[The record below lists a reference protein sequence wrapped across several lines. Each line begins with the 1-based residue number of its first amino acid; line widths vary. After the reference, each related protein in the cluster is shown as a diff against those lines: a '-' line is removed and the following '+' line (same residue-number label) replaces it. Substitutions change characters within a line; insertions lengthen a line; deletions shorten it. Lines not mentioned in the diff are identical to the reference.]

1 MRHLGEPGTSP
12 CVPIALSLSCIRCAH
27 VKLAE
32 HYTANLYE
40 RSMSSLLNRITR
52 TVIIGT
58 LMATPLPWIPVLS
71 NIAPPDVQCVTKSI
85 SSSECSVKESSVK
98 LHQLQI
104 FPIQKIFHVQA
115 DFGPGKHS
123 YRLLLYDYQRDLH
136 LLTIVY
142 TFGPC
147 LPIWATLKTKL
158 KYNYCNHF
166 CTITYYKKIGEIINI
181 PKIITTMLSLLLSN

>member
-1 MRHLGEPGTSP
+1 
-12 CVPIALSLSCIRCAH
+12 
-27 VKLAE
+27 
-32 HYTANLYE
+32 
-40 RSMSSLLNRITR
+40 MS
-52 TVIIGT
+52 
-58 LMATPLPWIPVLS
+58 LMATPLPWIPVLR
-71 NIAPPDVQCVTKSI
+71 NIAPPDVQYVKI

-115 DFGPGKHS
+115 NFGPGKHS

-147 LPIWATLKTKL
+147 HLFLATLKTKL

-166 CTITYYKKIGEIINI
+166 CTITYYKKSV
-181 PKIITTMLSLLLSN
+181 KQ